1 MARASPDPLP
11 ARAQGRGAG
20 PSAAPR
26 GPSLDAPSSFPP
38 ASGPPP
44 LGGLT
49 PPSRHPIASP
59 HCPPAHLS
67 NPEFTFERDTRIL
80 LKKPKDLARRASCP
94 GVAGAHAVAAA
105 SPPRRVRA
113 QVLPTRVAPLLHF
126 LALPGP
132 TGTGVRG
139 KSAGPRPKSLHSVGR
154 LHPQT
159 RRSGGQS
166 GGQMQQREPGFGS
179 RKIWVHSDV
188 FHPGNLRQIIT
199 FCGWKVDSEPGA

>member
-1 MARASPDPLP
+1 MP
-11 ARAQGRGAG
+11 
-20 PSAAPR
+20 PR
-26 GPSLDAPSSFPP
+26 
-38 ASGPPP
+38 
-44 LGGLT
+44 T
-49 PPSRHPIASP
+49 P
-59 HCPPAHLS
+59 CPPAHKAGAQAPPPL
-67 NPEFTFERDTRIL
+67 PGAPPWTRQAASRLRQGLLRWGALPRHLGTPSLRRTALQHTSLTRSSHSKEIL
-80 LKKPKDLARRASCP
+80 GFSLKKPKDLARRASCP

-139 KSAGPRPKSLHSVGR
+139 KSAGPCPKSLHSVGR

-166 GGQMQQREPGFGS
+166 GGTNAATRTWLWKQKNLGPQRRLPS
-179 RKIWVHSDV
+179 R
-188 FHPGNLRQIIT
+188 
-199 FCGWKVDSEPGA
+199 